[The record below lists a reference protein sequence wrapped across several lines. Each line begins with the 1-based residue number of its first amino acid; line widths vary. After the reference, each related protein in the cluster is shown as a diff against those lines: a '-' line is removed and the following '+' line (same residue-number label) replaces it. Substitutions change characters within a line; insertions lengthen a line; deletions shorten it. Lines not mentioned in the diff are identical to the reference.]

1 MQSERNLKIFVV
13 DDDLFCLN
21 MYQHYLETL
30 GHDDVHLF
38 QNGTDC
44 LNQLT
49 QDPAIIFLDHNMD
62 TLNGFE
68 VLKKIKRF
76 NPNTNVVMVSGQ
88 EDLEPALN
96 ALKFGAFDYIIK
108 GEQVKDR
115 MQNVIERIVSLMEA
129 SSQRKPSLL
138 KRIVSF
144 SN

>member
-1 MQSERNLKIFVV
+1 MQSEKNLKIFVV

-30 GHDDVHLF
+30 GYNNVHVF

-96 ALKFGAFDYIIK
+96 ALKYGAFDYIIK
-108 GEQVKDR
+108 GEQVKEK
-115 MQNVIERIVSLMEA
+115 MKYVIERIASLMEA
-129 SSQRKPSLL
+129 SNQRKPSLL
-138 KRIVSF
+138 KRIASRF
-144 SN
+144 